1 MTRPRRT
8 SQVLG
13 SALAAALL
21 ALTGCSGDEGSSTQG
36 SSSEGSGSDESGSDE
51 SSTEGSGNEDE
62 GSESEGGNEF
72 STLGVSF
79 EAPEGWESLD
89 PDDTGVTEEESGEIA
104 EGLNLTPEQLAQA
117 VQSVDLFVVDGEGPQ
132 DGFLDNINVLGQP
145 GALPPAAQIEQQFG
159 ALGAEVGEVAQE
171 DTELGEVTSVAYSLP
186 VQDGVVEGVSYLF
199 AQDDEVVTITVS
211 TSDRATTTEIGDGIL
226 ASLSEG

>member
-1 MTRPRRT
+1 MTRSRRT

-21 ALTGCSGDEGSSTQG
+21 ALSGCSGDTEGSTTDSSDSSG
-36 SSSEGSGSDESGSDE
+36 SSGSSEGSESSGS
-51 SSTEGSGNEDE
+51 SE
-62 GSESEGGNEF
+62 GSEGSAAEGGNEF
-72 STLGVSF
+72 SALGVSF
-79 EAPEGWESLD
+79 SAPEGWESLD
-89 PDDTGVTEEESGEIA
+89 PEDSGVTEEETGEIA

-132 DGFLDNINVLGQP
+132 DGFLNNINVLGQT
-145 GALPPAAQIEQQFG
+145 GALPPSDQIEQQFG
-159 ALGAEVGEVAQE
+159 AMGAEVGGVAQE
-171 DTELGEVTSVAYSLP
+171 ETDLGEVTAVEYSLP
-186 VQDGVVEGVSYLF
+186 VQDSTVEGVSYLF

-226 ASLSEG
+226 ASLSAG